1 MGHLSENFFRK
12 FTKCA
17 PHHSTC
23 TDRYIYAQNSRC
35 QTAPGAGEYLHSRAA
50 VRHRGGSRGIEYFV
64 HIEKIFQLF
73 RMVVHTEAVDVS
85 AGSTEIVIT
94 DLHPGYLADGTL
106 LTALFDI
113 GFDPLET
120 LTLYLEKE
128 PASVS
133 LLQPDG
139 TEAPLVW
146 TAAGEGIYSIQT
158 RVEPMY
164 PAVLLIR

>member
-1 MGHLSENFFRK
+1 
-12 FTKCA
+12 
-17 PHHSTC
+17 
-23 TDRYIYAQNSRC
+23 
-35 QTAPGAGEYLHSRAA
+35 
-50 VRHRGGSRGIEYFV
+50 
-64 HIEKIFQLF
+64 
-73 RMVVHTEAVDVS
+73 MVIHPVAVDVP

-128 PASVS
+128 PASIS

-146 TAAGEGIYSIQT
+146 TTAGEGIYSIQT

>member
-1 MGHLSENFFRK
+1 MQKS
-12 FTKCA
+12 
-17 PHHSTC
+17 
-23 TDRYIYAQNSRC
+23 SRC
-35 QTAPGAGEYLHSRAA
+35 HTAPGAGEYLHSRAA
-50 VRHRGGSRGIEYFV
+50 VRHRSGSRGIENFLD
-64 HIEKIFQLF
+64 IKEIFQLF
-73 RMVVHTEAVDVS
+73 RMVVHPVAVDVP

-120 LTLYLEKE
+120 LPLYLEKE
-128 PASVS
+128 PASIS

-146 TAAGEGIYSIQT
+146 TTAGEGIYSIQT